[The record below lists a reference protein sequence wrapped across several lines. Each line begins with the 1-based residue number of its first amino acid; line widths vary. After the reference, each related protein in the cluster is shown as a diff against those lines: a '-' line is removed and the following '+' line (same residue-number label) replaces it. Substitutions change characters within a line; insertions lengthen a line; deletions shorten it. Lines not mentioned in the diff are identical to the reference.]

1 MLKTYALLII
11 ILSLV
16 ILVNSQE
23 IDLEA
28 HNHRQKACIDIE
40 SHVNQ
45 CSFVKDACKGLSGF
59 YLRFYYCTSVWRPL
73 VLITLFSGLLL
84 LFGAVSVASADF
96 FCPNLQSISAKL
108 QLSESLAGVTILAF
122 GNGSSDLFSTFSA
135 MNSGSGSLA
144 IGELIGAAFFIVAVV
159 SGSVG
164 IIRPFKSKRITFMRD
179 APFLAGATLILGWV
193 VYIERIEWYHG
204 LALILYYVTYVL
216 VVFLST
222 YHSSATATLKN
233 PSEDSPLLNTNN
245 EEPKIFQNRRTKR
258 KHKPPRLHIPDHGF
272 LVTCNTSD
280 HDPPLG
286 SIIKPISPLPF
297 DQPEAS
303 YIPLPISRA
312 ASNSGS
318 FSSQSSSR
326 AMAPRVGIRSSLFNA
341 IEFHEQIAS
350 LRRVS
355 SINTIN
361 LFNSPEGSLRS
372 SSPQRSPRV
381 PEWRISVDMSPSRNI
396 SAPDSCLNMPDVHLP
411 HHNDYFSYISQNLA
425 PAQPTSRDYDKET
438 RLNEDMSIPTQCVP
452 EIRLDPPQ
460 PLESERSLHHQYID
474 IYKRST
480 HGLSLPSPF
489 ASISPTLGTM
499 PSPNSSENEWP
510 SIPIHVK
517 VVNVSSSDQISS
529 CKKVREEYFNY
540 ALASESVISACQSVQ
555 KTLFPTLQFWESKT
569 RFAKISSLAAAPLV
583 LLFTITLPV
592 VEYDTARNKAST
604 PTLYR
609 SPSPEININ
618 KKTYLSV
625 NNFGPSYVDRVQEPE
640 PELQQI
646 PWCRWLLALQAITST
661 TFITAIMAGN
671 GWVTYP
677 HIMWGTVLG
686 CILSIIV
693 LVNTNP
699 SQPPSWNWLL
709 SIPGFIVALH
719 WVFLLVN
726 EMVSMLQALGIIF
739 HISDAIMGLTIFAL
753 LRLTREY
760 IKGNSMGDL
769 VANTAIAEMGFPTM
783 AISAC
788 YAGPLLNTV
797 LGVGISSTYQI
808 LKSGKAYPLDIS
820 PTILISA
827 GGLVVVLL
835 STIIVTSFNGCRVTR
850 GLGWWMISVYCACC
864 FTNVLIE
871 FRVIG

>member
-1 MLKTYALLII
+1 
-11 ILSLV
+11 
-16 ILVNSQE
+16 
-23 IDLEA
+23 
-28 HNHRQKACIDIE
+28 CIDIE

-108 QLSESLAGVTILAF
+108 QLSESLVGHI
-122 GNGSSDLFSTFSA
+122 A

-381 PEWRISVDMSPSRNI
+381 PAWSISVDMSPSRNI

-411 HHNDYFSYISQNLA
+411 HHNDYFSYISQNPA
-425 PAQPTSRDYDKET
+425 PAQPT
-438 RLNEDMSIPTQCVP
+438 I
-452 EIRLDPPQ
+452 
-460 PLESERSLHHQYID
+460 
-474 IYKRST
+474 
-480 HGLSLPSPF
+480 
-489 ASISPTLGTM
+489 
-499 PSPNSSENEWP
+499 
-510 SIPIHVK
+510 
-517 VVNVSSSDQISS
+517 VNVSSSDQISS

-604 PTLYR
+604 STLYR

-753 LRLTREY
+753 
-760 IKGNSMGDL
+760 GNSMGDL

>member
-1 MLKTYALLII
+1 
-11 ILSLV
+11 
-16 ILVNSQE
+16 
-23 IDLEA
+23 
-28 HNHRQKACIDIE
+28 CIDIE

-108 QLSESLAGVTILAF
+108 QLSESLVGHI
-122 GNGSSDLFSTFSA
+122 A

-425 PAQPTSRDYDKET
+425 PAQPT
-438 RLNEDMSIPTQCVP
+438 I
-452 EIRLDPPQ
+452 
-460 PLESERSLHHQYID
+460 
-474 IYKRST
+474 
-480 HGLSLPSPF
+480 
-489 ASISPTLGTM
+489 
-499 PSPNSSENEWP
+499 
-510 SIPIHVK
+510 
-517 VVNVSSSDQISS
+517 VNVSSSDQISS

-753 LRLTREY
+753 
-760 IKGNSMGDL
+760 GNSMGDL